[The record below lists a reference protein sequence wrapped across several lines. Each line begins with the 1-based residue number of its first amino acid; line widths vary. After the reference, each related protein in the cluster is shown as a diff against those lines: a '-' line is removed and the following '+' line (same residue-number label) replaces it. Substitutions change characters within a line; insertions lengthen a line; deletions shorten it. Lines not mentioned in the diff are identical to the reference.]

1 MNIESMLGKSINES
15 KLINTNEEVSESKI
29 HLSERTELTESID
42 SRMETDGSEPVFET
56 SKMKD
61 RNIST
66 NETNDDK
73 FNTKT
78 KKCILDKETKKCYSE
93 NQPTIPNKKSKEA
106 KTEEQRLGKELRLV
120 PSATEVKTED
130 ILIKD
135 LASNEQEEIT
145 RPIDMEMKYSKNV
158 THDIDMDK
166 SKPNDENN
174 LLYEVDIE
182 SNPYSVLESG
192 YPDTEQGLDSISTS

>member
-73 FNTKT
+73 FNTKME
-78 KKCILDKETKKCYSE
+78 KCIHDKKPKKCYSE
-93 NQPTIPNKKSKEA
+93 NQPNKKLKEEI
-106 KTEEQRLGKELRLV
+106 TEDQRLGKELCLV
-120 PSATEVKTED
+120 PSATEVKIED
-130 ILIKD
+130 ILNKD

-145 RPIDMEMKYSKNV
+145 
-158 THDIDMDK
+158 
-166 SKPNDENN
+166 
-174 LLYEVDIE
+174 
-182 SNPYSVLESG
+182 
-192 YPDTEQGLDSISTS
+192 